1 MQIDFDL
8 NSTQEL
14 TEFEP
19 LPEGQ
24 YLVELVGEELGE
36 IREGKQSLKLIYR
49 VLDGQRAG
57 DEFFDWVFVRH
68 ASEAAV
74 GRTRKYLKSLGV
86 ACNRPVYRD
95 TCELMHIPFSISV
108 ILTEDNKGR
117 LRNEIKKFEARSS
130 SFSGGAI
137 NASATSSCTPG

>member
-86 ACNRPVYRD
+86 A
-95 TCELMHIPFSISV
+95 
-108 ILTEDNKGR
+108 
-117 LRNEIKKFEARSS
+117 
-130 SFSGGAI
+130 
-137 NASATSSCTPG
+137 